1 MRATAGG
8 GGRARA
14 ELLDRVAYDSILMLA
29 NVTLLVDGVADCL
42 QIAGARDNAVNHPA
56 LSATVRPA
64 VETAGQ
70 LAWLLDDSIDGA
82 DRGRRYLIWRFSDLR
97 HQRHVLSDFRS
108 GADEGAAVAEL
119 DAIEGD
125 LLDLAGA
132 AKWGVRSTV
141 RQANGDISAAVLL
154 DRPGAKPEPMPKITE
169 LVGKVASSPSLY
181 SLLSVPAHGRR
192 FGVLHGTQQ
201 QHRSDPQGKSELLVG
216 GFGLPPNLCIGLAS
230 LAVDIPSR
238 LLAGWN
244 GVDAS
249 ALHRSVGELMRR
261 AGLG

>member
-1 MRATAGG
+1 MRATPG
-8 GGRARA
+8 GGRTRA

-29 NVTLLVDGVADCL
+29 NVTLLVDGVANCL
-42 QIAGARDNAVNHPA
+42 QIAAARNNAVNHPA

-108 GADEGAAVAEL
+108 GADEAAAVAEL
-119 DAIEGD
+119 DD
-125 LLDLAGA
+125 LERELVDLAEG
-132 AKWGVRSTV
+132 AKWDVRSTV
-141 RQANGDISAAVLL
+141 KQANGDVTAAALL
-154 DRPGAKPEPMPKITE
+154 DRLGAKPEPMPKITE
-169 LVGKVASSPSLY
+169 LIRKVSSTPSLY

-192 FGVLHGTQQ
+192 FGVLHGIQQ
-201 QHRSDPQGKSELLVG
+201 QQAPDPQGKAELLVG

-230 LAVDIPSR
+230 LSIDVPSR

-244 GVDAS
+244 GIDAS
-249 ALHRSVGELMRR
+249 ALHRSVVELMHR
-261 AGLG
+261 AGLA